1 MEPFSH
7 DVLIIGGG
15 GAGLRAAIA
24 IGEENPRLSVGV
36 ISKVYPMRSHTVSAE
51 GGAAAVIKSND
62 SFDHHAYDTISGGDW
77 MSDQDAV
84 EAFVNEAPK
93 EMLRLEHWG
102 CPWSRQD
109 DGKIAVR
116 PFGGKTNARGLL

>member
-1 MEPFSH
+1 MALTEEEC
-7 DVLIIGGG
+7 DVLVIGAG

-24 IGEENPRLSVGV
+24 ATETNPQLKIGV

-62 SFDHHAYDTISGGDW
+62 TLDHHAYDTISGGDW

-84 EAFVNEAPK
+84 EIFVNEAPK
-93 EMLRLEHWG
+93 EMLRLPFH
-102 CPWSRQD
+102 CLACSTDNPNAQD
-109 DGKIAVR
+109 EAFLSEPR
-116 PFGGKTNARGLL
+116 